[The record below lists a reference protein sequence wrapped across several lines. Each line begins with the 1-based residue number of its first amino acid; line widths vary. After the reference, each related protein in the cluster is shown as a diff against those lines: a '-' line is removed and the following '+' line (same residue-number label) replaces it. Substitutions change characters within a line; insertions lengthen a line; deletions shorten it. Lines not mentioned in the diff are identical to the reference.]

1 MMQGTVVTVPTP
13 TPAPNPVASESARLR
28 FNVGYFTRVSGVLKL
43 IQIVFGIICMACA
56 TPTIPGTGWFMF
68 VAVTSFVCT
77 VLWTFMHL
85 FGIREVLSTT
95 FKWGATEFF
104 MTAFLA
110 LLYFIAFIA
119 QLALWANIYDDPNRS
134 RNLAAGSFGIFN
146 FLAYVAGTYFLYVD
160 YR

>member
-28 FNVGYFTRVSGVLKL
+28 FNVGYFFTMSGVLKL
-43 IQIVFGIICMACA
+43 VQIIFGIVCMACA
-56 TPTIPGTGWFMF
+56 SPVIAGTGWFMF
-68 VAVTSFVCT
+68 VAIFSFILT
-77 VLWTFMHL
+77 ALWSLAHL
-85 FGIREVLSTT
+85 FGIREVIDPS

-104 MTAFLA
+104 ITAFLA
-110 LLYFIAFIA
+110 LLYFIAFIV
-119 QLALWANIYDDPNRS
+119 QLALWANLDHPDRS